1 MTASSELIILNTTKF
16 RENQLVLHT
25 LSREHGR
32 RSFLVRVGRKAGMA
46 LFLPLNLVEGDV
58 TENPKSSLWTVRNL
72 SALHPLGGIRGNLY
86 KNTMTLFMSEVLFR
100 TLKEGAVEEGLFD
113 WCRRSILTLDA
124 LEADFSNYPIR
135 FLLEL
140 SAALGFSPTFDDIAP
155 FVSSRPATIGGHTDI
170 DGRRPAIVDGH
181 TGFDGSHPAIVDG
194 HTGFDGSHPA
204 IPTPNASSTGSGPV
218 AGFNHLQ
225 ALKAFLGASFSES
238 MLIPLSGAD
247 RNALAEDL
255 IRYLEFHSETPINI
269 RSLKVLRDIYGS

>member
-1 MTASSELIILNTTKF
+1 MTAASELIILNTTKF

-170 DGRRPAIVDGH
+170 DGRRPAI
-181 TGFDGSHPAIVDG
+181 
-194 HTGFDGSHPA
+194 
-204 IPTPNASSTGSGPV
+204 PTPNASSTGSGPV

-269 RSLKVLRDIYGS
+269 RSLKVLRDLYGS